1 MINFSNFTF
10 GKNSTYQNGANHLV
24 SGDKIGKMKFFEIL
38 FKIVVI
44 ILVLLSTMALLLIH
58 IQAFKESVILDMTG
72 LNNYLE
78 FYSGYSALF
87 GAAIAT
93 LSLLFGLLRLNEA
106 TITNVEK
113 LKQDRFNEWKL
124 YLEVRVAEVEK
135 NNSIMKRE
143 FIRERW
149 LFFGVVYRLKFRIA
163 NKNQLIDA
171 FEGFKKLVATF
182 ESNHSRTQ
190 NLGEIY
196 PNRTTSYSFND
207 FSYVFFGGIYDF
219 YPEMFDDLS
228 TLYIQN
234 LSTSRIIDK
243 AAYDIAAKKL

>member
-1 MINFSNFTF
+1 
-10 GKNSTYQNGANHLV
+10 
-24 SGDKIGKMKFFEIL
+24 
-38 FKIVVI
+38 
-44 ILVLLSTMALLLIH
+44 
-58 IQAFKESVILDMTG
+58 MTG

-78 FYSGYSALF
+78 FYSDYSALF
-87 GAAIAT
+87 GSAIAT

-106 TITNVEK
+106 TTTNVEK

-124 YLEVRVAEVEK
+124 YLEVRMTEVEK

-143 FIRERW
+143 FIKERW
-149 LFFGVVYRLKFRIA
+149 VFFGVVYKLKFRIA
-163 NKNQLIDA
+163 NKKELIAA

-182 ESNHSRTQ
+182 ESNHTRTQ

-219 YPEMFDDLS
+219 YPEIFDDLS

-234 LSTSRIIDK
+234 LSSSRIIDK
-243 AAYDIAAKKL
+243 AAYDIAVKNL